1 MKARLPKEYQ
11 NKGANNMNSMIK
23 QAQKMQEDIE
33 RVQAELEARDFTATA
48 DRKSV
53 V

>member
-11 NKGANNMNSMIK
+11 NRGANNMNSMIK

-33 RVQAELEARDFTATA
+33 RVQAELEISQLLPQA
-48 DRKSV
+48 V
-53 V
+53 